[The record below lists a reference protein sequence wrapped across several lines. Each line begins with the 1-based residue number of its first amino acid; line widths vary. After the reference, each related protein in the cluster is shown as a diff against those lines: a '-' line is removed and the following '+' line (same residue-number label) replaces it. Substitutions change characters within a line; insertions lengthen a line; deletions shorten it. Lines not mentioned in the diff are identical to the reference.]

1 MISPLTP
8 INLSRTSIKQT
19 AAQNEALDVEVNQL
33 EVQVLDITQGRPTEL
48 VLEEMR
54 MQIAEADMVTKVAES
69 QGAAMTEVGKEK
81 EELVRRN
88 TAHKDELQQLNEENK
103 DTDVQLPAGKETLN
117 RVKEQVVEILQKHKR
132 EEVE

>member
-54 MQIAEADMVTKVAES
+54 MQIAEADMATKVAES

-88 TAHKDELQQLNEENK
+88 TVHKNELEQLNEENK
-103 DTDVQLPAGKETLN
+103 DTEVQLAAGQETLN
-117 RVKEQVVEILQKHKR
+117 CVKEQVVEILEK
-132 EEVE
+132 